1 MWLAAPALIVMAV
14 ILFVPWGFT
23 LGLSFFQWQFIGAP
37 KFIGLANYLHM
48 LTDARFGESIL
59 RTFLYTLGAVVGP
72 LVLGLGAAMVFSR
85 AFFGRQFLR
94 LAFSFP
100 MLATPVSVAL
110 IWVMMLHPQSGIVN
124 YMLTSIGLP
133 ASEWIYSQKT
143 VIATLVMV
151 ETWQWTPLVTLIL
164 LGGMSNI
171 SDELYEAAKIDGATA
186 WQAFVRITFPLLLPY
201 LFVAAILRTIDA
213 IKSIDLIFVM
223 TQGGPGT
230 ASETINMYLY
240 LNAFSFY
247 NVGYAS
253 TLSVAFLGLVF
264 LLALLLVWVKG
275 RVSAPV

>member
-1 MWLAAPALIVMAV
+1 MWLAAPAIVAMAV
-14 ILFVPWGFT
+14 ILFVPWLFT
-23 LGLSFFQWQFIGAP
+23 LGLSFFQWQFIGSP
-37 KFIGLANYLHM
+37 KFVGLANYLHM
-48 LTDARFGESIL
+48 VTDARFGASIG
-59 RTFLYTLGAVVGP
+59 RTFLYTVGAVIGP

-85 AFFGRQFLR
+85 AFFGRHFLR

-164 LGGMSNI
+164 LGGLSNI

-253 TLSVAFLGLVF
+253 TMAVAFLGLVF

-275 RVSAPV
+275 RVAVPV